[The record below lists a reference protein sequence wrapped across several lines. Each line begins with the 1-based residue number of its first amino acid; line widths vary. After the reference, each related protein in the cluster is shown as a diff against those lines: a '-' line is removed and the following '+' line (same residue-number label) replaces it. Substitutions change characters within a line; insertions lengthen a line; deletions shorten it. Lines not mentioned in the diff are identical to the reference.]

1 MPPPY
6 KPVLLGPP
14 PRRPDP
20 ELEPAFTPVPPEL
33 RPRPPVLRGTG
44 LIVGAAIAGVANI
57 GLSGARL
64 GLLLGEPTTRNEN
77 IHFYLTAIGVPLDV
91 AAGVGLA
98 AGAGVLRGR
107 WDGYRSAYDGFPR
120 LRATSYIQTGA
131 VLLAMGAVGYVMA
144 WIPWHGDSSL
154 AIRGGGTLLI
164 ETAASLVLMGG
175 TGILAYGYSWRKNAE
190 KHGYSRRLGLHPS
203 LAPNFAGLSLS
214 GRF

>member
-6 KPVLLGPP
+6 RPVLLGPP

-20 ELEPAFTPVPPEL
+20 DLEPAFPPVPPEL
-33 RPRPPVLRGTG
+33 RPQPPVLRGTG

-64 GLLLGEPTTRNEN
+64 GLLLGEPTARNED
-77 IHFYLTAIGVPLDV
+77 IHFYLTAIGVPIDV

-98 AGAGVLRGR
+98 AGAGVVRGR
-107 WDGYRSAYDGFPR
+107 WDGYRSAYDGLPR

-190 KHGYSRRLGLHPS
+190 KHGYSRRLGLRPS
-203 LAPNFAGLSLS
+203 LSPNFAGLTFS